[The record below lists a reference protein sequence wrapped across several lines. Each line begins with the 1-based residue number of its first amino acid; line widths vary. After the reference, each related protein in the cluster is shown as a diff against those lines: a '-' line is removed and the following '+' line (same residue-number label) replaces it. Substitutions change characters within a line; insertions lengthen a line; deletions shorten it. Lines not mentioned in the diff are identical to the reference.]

1 MSALEVSAQNRSFHQ
16 PAAMASECVWQ
27 QHAALFRRLY
37 LTENRTLKNVKEIA
51 EEQFGFPE
59 NRLST
64 YETKLRD
71 VLRLR
76 KNLTPEGW
84 IAIDQKIRTAQTR
97 DWEVYI
103 NGRKAS
109 TRKVLKE
116 IGRYAKRGRHS
127 IRPGL
132 SLPDGVEIKWPPTL
146 ASHPSE
152 AMPGRLVPELTVRET
167 RSEVVI
173 DNTGTEWVD
182 MTGCDML
189 IVPGSPSGVLDSAKF
204 LWYQRPEIIDQT
216 VGLEAGAK
224 RTISSE
230 FSAAILEPRL
240 AKLWEPMLD
249 NLPVLRLKNTLGHFC
264 QSYGT
269 YSSAG
274 IKPNNILVQSRS
286 LTSPQSIASFKLP
299 RNHTDTVT
307 VHTWG
312 PSSGTDIPYPT
323 QAHYELDVSMDIPL
337 TGEVST
343 MLNPFHILSLTLYYL
358 SNGFEGLG
366 QVRETILFLI
376 ERVQPDLQYEFLRS
390 GSSAVEESWIRLV
403 EWSFELDEKRFFE
416 QIMQV
421 TLDRSDWVHL
431 HGAECLVFA
440 AYFDSAGVAT
450 KIMEH
455 GTSPDEMAE
464 FKIPTLEDTSMVGF
478 AHLAAAQYRRLMVDS
493 APVRTFPL
501 LEAAARGSLTTLGVL
516 KKAGAAY
523 SLRSYGFTAAGH
535 TLGAYS
541 RGAID
546 EETYHLTLAFLV
558 DSGEDIDA
566 PIWEESDKTREYN
579 EPHCLW
585 SEETLLDMVYLL
597 DGGGS
602 SVYQYL
608 LQRSHVSDCVLT
620 VSGILRSATIGPDAL
635 NRYMSTATYPRGLP
649 RLRIAQVAFMR
660 SLKIPKA
667 LEVMVASD
675 FPLGGKGILYPRYP
689 TPGADDLLEK
699 IDEVYVGGIGGLL
712 PGLISCSAYVQQY
725 ILERVT
731 EEDLTDY
738 IGDNLTEASAFISL
752 LESDPDLLSRFG
764 TELVACLT
772 RENRLN
778 DVRRLLE
785 AGADPNWR
793 AEDYALPMLLLAA
806 GQWALTVDML
816 NLLYEH
822 GARTGPWRITE
833 LKKHLATRRTFG
845 IPQLLWILKHGLDL
859 GGESVYSIVV
869 SLLRPAT
876 PSEELPSLA
885 KCLAKRG
892 YPIIPCQQYE
902 LKGDVPYLGVLI
914 YLTGS
919 ADLILQ
925 FLDKGSRSLVDQP
938 SFNYGEG
945 YAPWRHHT
953 PLMAAVRIGN
963 LSSVKELID
972 RGACIDKRIGSST
985 ALQSSIS
992 LFTSPTT
999 IDKVAYKNIAFYLLE
1014 KGANPNL
1021 YSTSGP
1027 SGKQNESPLVIAL
1040 QSPTPDRHL
1049 VQMLIERGSNVN
1061 VSMTGR
1067 NGKSSTLSEVV
1078 LEKKDIDLEQKLELV
1093 NLLHAGKAKMD
1104 FSRSLFWACEDGD
1117 IEVMKWCLDQGANPN
1132 SVFATKLVDT
1142 RTFTPLYMSA
1152 RKGDIPMALILLA
1165 NGATTLSGDDGPLSI
1180 AAEYGRLDMVAL
1192 LLTLEQRP
1200 GEVERA
1206 LDSAREARYYSM
1218 IKLLK
1223 AHLERD

>member
-1 MSALEVSAQNRSFHQ
+1 MSTLEVSAQNRTFHQ
-16 PAAMASECVWQ
+16 PAAMASDCVWQ

-37 LTENRTLKNVKEIA
+37 LTENRTLKNVEEIA

-59 NRLST
+59 NKLST

-127 IRPGL
+127 IRPEL

-152 AMPGRLVPELTVRET
+152 AMPGRLLPELTVRET

-189 IVPGSPSGVLDSAKF
+189 IVPRSPSGVLDSAKF

-240 AKLWEPMLD
+240 AKLCEPMLD

-264 QSYGT
+264 QYYGT
-269 YSSAG
+269 YSSAV
-274 IKPNNILVQSRS
+274 IEANNILVQSRS

-403 EWSFELDEKRFFE
+403 EWSYELDEKRFFE

-501 LEAAARGSLTTLGVL
+501 LEAAARGSLTTL
-516 KKAGAAY
+516 
-523 SLRSYGFTAAGH
+523 AAGH

-541 RGAID
+541 REAID

-566 PIWEESDKTREYN
+566 PIWEESDNTRGYN

-620 VSGILRSATIGPDAL
+620 VSGILHSATIGPDAL

-649 RLRIAQVAFMR
+649 RLRIAEVAFVR

-675 FPLGGKGILYPRYP
+675 FPLGGKSILYPRYP
-689 TPGADDLLEK
+689 TPGADDLLGK
-699 IDEVYVGGIGGLL
+699 IDEVYMDGIGGLL

-731 EEDLTDY
+731 EEDLTYY
-738 IGDNLTEASAFISL
+738 IEDNLTEASAFISL
-752 LESDPDLLSRFG
+752 LESVPDLLSRFD
-764 TELVACLT
+764 TELVKCLI
-772 RENRLN
+772 RNNRPN
-778 DVRRLLE
+778 DVKLLLE
-785 AGADPNWR
+785 AGADPNGKVRWT
-793 AEDYALPMLLLAA
+793 ELPILLQAA
-806 GQWALTVDML
+806 GPWAVTVDML

-822 GARTGPWRITE
+822 GALTAPWGITE
-833 LKKHLATRRTFG
+833 LKEHHGTHRTFK
-845 IPQLLWILKHGLDL
+845 IPQLLWILNHGLDL
-859 GGESVYSIVV
+859 GGESVCSIVAY
-869 SLLRPAT
+869 LLRPET
-876 PSEELPSLA
+876 PREELPALA
-885 KCLAKRG
+885 KGLINRG
-892 YPIIPCQQYE
+892 YPFYTPQGSSVLCQQHE
-902 LKGDVPYLGVLI
+902 SVDDNHCLAVLI
-914 YLTGS
+914 YLAGS
-919 ADLILQ
+919 THLISQ
-925 FLDKGSRSLVDQP
+925 FLDKGTPVNPPVFQSGSYNGSWPYDI
-938 SFNYGEG
+938 
-945 YAPWRHHT
+945 
-953 PLMAAVRIGN
+953 PLMAAVHIGN
-963 LSSVKELID
+963 LASVKELID
-972 RGACIDKRIGSST
+972 RGADINNMSGYGT
-985 ALQSSIS
+985 ALQLSIS

-1014 KGANPNL
+1014 RGANPNL
-1021 YSTSGP
+1021 YPASRPAGKPSGP
-1027 SGKQNESPLVIAL
+1027 LLAIAL

-1049 VQMLIERGSNVN
+1049 VQMLIE
-1061 VSMTGR
+1061 
-1067 NGKSSTLSEVV
+1067 NGAQVDVLMSHEYINCTLSESV
-1078 LEKKDIDLEQKLELV
+1078 LRKKDINLERRLELV
-1093 NLLHAGKAKMD
+1093 GWLHAGKAKLD
-1104 FSRSLFWACEDGD
+1104 ISRSLYRACADGD
-1117 IEVMKWCLDQGANPN
+1117 IEVMKWCLDRGANPN
-1132 SVFATKLVDT
+1132 NVVTIQQSPGAYAPRML
-1142 RTFTPLYMSA
+1142 TPLYESA

-1192 LLTLEQRP
+1192 LLPLEQRP

-1206 LDSAREARYYSM
+1206 LNSAQGARHYSM

-1223 AHLERD
+1223 ARLERD

>member
-1 MSALEVSAQNRSFHQ
+1 MSAFEMSAQNRAFHQ

-37 LTENRTLKNVKEIA
+37 LTENRTLKNVKKIA

-97 DWEVYI
+97 NWEVYI
-103 NGRKAS
+103 NGRKTS

-116 IGRYAKRGRHS
+116 IGRYAKRGPHS
-127 IRPGL
+127 APPGL
-132 SLPDGVEIKWPPTL
+132 SLPVGVEIKWPPTL

-216 VGLEAGAK
+216 VGLGAGAK

-249 NLPVLRLKNTLGHFC
+249 NLPVLRLKNTLGHFF
-264 QSYGT
+264 
-269 YSSAG
+269 
-274 IKPNNILVQSRS
+274 QSRS

-323 QAHYELDVSMDIPL
+323 QAHYELDVRMDIPL

-403 EWSFELDEKRFFE
+403 EWSFELNEKRFFE

-431 HGAECLVFA
+431 HGAKCLVFA

-455 GTSPDEMAE
+455 GTSPDEMVE
-464 FKIPTLEDTSMVGF
+464 FKIPTLEDTSM
-478 AHLAAAQYRRLMVDS
+478 
-493 APVRTFPL
+493 
-501 LEAAARGSLTTLGVL
+501 
-516 KKAGAAY
+516 AGATY
-523 SLRSYGFTAAGH
+523 NLRSSGFTAAENA
-535 TLGAYS
+535 LGAYS
-541 RGAID
+541 RGTID
-546 EETYHLTLAFLV
+546 EETCHLTLAFLV

-566 PIWEESDKTREYN
+566 PIWEEFDDMQAYN
-579 EPHCLW
+579 QPHCLW

-602 SVYQYL
+602 SVYRYL

-620 VSGILRSATIGPDAL
+620 VSGILHSATIGPDAL
-635 NRYMSTATYPRGLP
+635 NRYMSTATSPRGLP
-649 RLRIAQVAFMR
+649 RLRIAEVAFVR

-667 LEVMVASD
+667 FEVMVAYG
-675 FPLGGKGILYPRYP
+675 FPLKKRNTLHLRRYP
-689 TPGADDLLEK
+689 TPGADFDLLQAT
-699 IDEVYVGGIGGLL
+699 DEVYRTDIGSLL

-731 EEDLTDY
+731 EEDLTHY
-738 IGDNLTEASAFISL
+738 IEKNLTEASALVSL
-752 LESDPDLLSRFG
+752 LEPVPDLLSRFG
-764 TELVACLT
+764 TELVACLI
-772 RENRLN
+772 RNDRPN

-785 AGADPNWR
+785 AGADPNGRVRR
-793 AEDYALPMLLLAA
+793 AKLPILLKAA
-806 GQWALTVDML
+806 GPWAVTVDML

-833 LKKHLATRRTFG
+833 LKKHDNTRRTFK

-869 SLLRPAT
+869 SLLHPAT
-876 PSEELPSLA
+876 PSKELPSLA
-885 KCLAKRG
+885 KYLAKLG
-892 YPIIPCQQYE
+892 HPIIPCHQYE
-902 LKGDVPYLGVLI
+902 LEDDVPCLTVLI

-919 ADLILQ
+919 TDLISR
-925 FLDKGSRSLVDQP
+925 FLDKGTPVNHRSSKNGMRCASCLGD
-938 SFNYGEG
+938 
-945 YAPWRHHT
+945 AP
-953 PLMAAVRIGN
+953 LKAAVCIGN
-963 LSSVKELID
+963 LASVKKLID
-972 RGACIDKRIGSST
+972 CGADINEMVDQRT

-999 IDKVAYKNIAFYLLE
+999 IDKVAYKDIALYLLE

-1021 YSTSGP
+1021 HAEPPVSREENKP
-1027 SGKQNESPLVIAL
+1027 PLAIAL
-1040 QSPTPDRHL
+1040 QSLAPDRDL
-1049 VQMLIERGSNVN
+1049 VQMLVE
-1061 VSMTGR
+1061 
-1067 NGKSSTLSEVV
+1067 NGAQVDESVQYRFLKCTLSESV
-1078 LEKKDIDLEQKLELV
+1078 LRREDINLERRLELV
-1093 NLLHAGKAKMD
+1093 SLLHAGKAKLD
-1104 FSRSLFWACEDGD
+1104 ISRSLYWSCEDGN
-1117 IEVMKWCLDQGANPN
+1117 IEVMKWCLDQGANAN
-1132 SVFATKLVDT
+1132 SVLPIV
-1142 RTFTPLYMSA
+1142 RPVHRVRMLTPLYESA
-1152 RKGDIPMALILLA
+1152 RKGDIPMAIILLA

-1180 AAEYGRLDMVAL
+1180 AAEYGRLDMIAL
-1192 LLTLEQRP
+1192 LLPLEQRP

-1206 LDSAREARYYSM
+1206 LNYARGARNYSI

-1223 AHLERD
+1223 ARLERD